1 MIFFIWLWN
10 FCSRLSLVS
19 EANMKPFYVF
29 SICETCLMII
39 YHSVTYVAFF
49 PQINNSSLSLSVS
62 LSQEDGKV
70 VDGSLLGDA
79 NGVEPGTGRQKE
91 SGKWQRPRFTR
102 KALMRCCLV
111 KWIIASTGPKEQ
123 GETEEWWKG
132 HRRKAR

>member
-1 MIFFIWLWN
+1 M
-10 FCSRLSLVS
+10 
-19 EANMKPFYVF
+19 
-29 SICETCLMII
+29 
-39 YHSVTYVAFF
+39 
-49 PQINNSSLSLSVS
+49 
-62 LSQEDGKV
+62 QEDGKV

-123 GETEEWWKG
+123 DQCYFLFIALIPKQSGYVQIYTANSVRILRTSLAVWFG
-132 HRRKAR
+132 LLSTSGLGGVMLSR